1 MEAIQMKKII
11 KEYAIIMLG
20 SVILSL
26 AISAFILPSQIG
38 IGGVTGIAM
47 VLNKMFSL
55 PVGIMTIIINVPLFL
70 FGFKLI
76 GSKFAVRSGFVVV
89 ISSLLIDYLSTTFNF
104 KPIDDILLAAIFSG
118 ALLGLSV
125 YLIFLSYS
133 SSGGLDILAKII
145 QSKFENLQ
153 LSNILLVQDIVI
165 YGLIAYVFGPRSVMY
180 AIISSFV
187 RTKTID
193 AIQEGIASSRQ
204 CIIICQNSSTIITEI
219 GTKLIRGATVLEAVG
234 GYSNDKKKFIYVI
247 IQRNQLNTLKNIV
260 KEIEPSAFVA
270 VSPVNDILGNY
281 KRSYTIQ

>member
-1 MEAIQMKKII
+1 MKKII

>member
-1 MEAIQMKKII
+1 MSKTI
-11 KEYAIIMLG
+11 KEYATIILG

-47 VLNKMFSL
+47 VINRLFNL
-55 PVGIMTIIINVPLFL
+55 PVGLMTILINIPLFI
-70 FGFKLI
+70 FGFKLV
-76 GSKFAVRSGFVVV
+76 GRRFAVRSGFVVI
-89 ISSLLIDYLSTTFNF
+89 ISSLLIDYFNRAFSF
-104 KPIDDILLAAIFSG
+104 KPIDDILLSAIFSG

-133 SSGGLDILAKII
+133 SSGGFDILAKII
-145 QSKFENLQ
+145 QSKFEHLQ
-153 LSNILLVQDIVI
+153 LSNILLIQDIVI
-165 YGLIAYVFGPRSVMY
+165 YALIAYVFGPRSVMY

-193 AIQEGIASSRQ
+193 AIQEGLASSRQ
-204 CIIICQNSSTIITEI
+204 CIIICQNSNNLITEI
-219 GTKLIRGATVLEAVG
+219 NTKLVRGTTILEAVG

-247 IQRNQLNTLKNIV
+247 IQRSQLNALKNIV
-260 KEIEPSAFVA
+260 KAIEPSAFVA

-281 KRSYTIQ
+281 RQSLTIQ